1 MMEELNDDMLKD
13 ALLQMPQYRAPDFI
27 WDNIEDQLEQE
38 GNLHQAIAS
47 LPKYT
52 APDRVWNNIEQRLQ
66 QKGIL
71 RRLPTWGWSAA
82 AGVAIVITAALGIY
96 QWNQTRGSVSY
107 AYAVEKNVPN
117 PSPRD
122 WDADETDVQEVQN
135 LYAHFC
141 KYQSQNDMNCGLDQE
156 LKELNEAKAELKK
169 AMAQY
174 GEDPELIRQ
183 LGDLEIDRA
192 RVVKA
197 MVEKIQ
203 TS

>member
-1 MMEELNDDMLKD
+1 MEELNDNKLKD
-13 ALLQMPQYRAPDFI
+13 ALRQMPQYRAPDFI
-27 WDNIEDQLEQE
+27 WDNIEDHLERE
-38 GNLHQAIAS
+38 GNLHFAIAN
-47 LPKYT
+47 LPRYV
-52 APDRVWNNIEQRLQ
+52 APDRVWNSIEQGLD
-66 QKGIL
+66 QKGIV
-71 RRLPTWGWSAA
+71 RYLPTWGWSAA

-122 WDADETDVQEVQN
+122 WDADEVDVQEVQN

-141 KYQSQNDMNCGLDQE
+141 KYQSQNDLNCGLDRE
-156 LKELNEAKAELKK
+156 LKELNDAKAELKK